1 MRARLTLSV
10 LLAGA
15 LALLLGLSGCAP
27 AVGGE
32 PLVAVLNGP
41 AEGRIQGSAELL
53 QHLMTDQGPL
63 GFRFVNASAMRFAE
77 THNDLFHD
85 RALTGG
91 GRIARSYGAPYAVL
105 IGASTLDRSVTLSP
119 DKSAR
124 SVDVT
129 VQIEAI
135 VVDASTDKAV
145 ARISSQT
152 FEQTR
157 QESTATAL
165 PPVGR
170 DPTVQTL
177 RDQAE
182 ANIAPAVVGV
192 LWNQLGIHPSA
203 GAGG

>member
-1 MRARLTLSV
+1 MRARFV
-10 LLAGA
+10 LPIVSAVA
-15 LALLLGLSGCAP
+15 LVLVGVSGCAP
-27 AVGGE
+27 AVGGQ

-41 AEGRIQGSAELL
+41 AQGRIQGSAALL
-53 QHLMTDQGPL
+53 QNLMTDQGPL
-63 GFRFVNASAMRFAE
+63 GFGFVNPAAMRFAE
-77 THNDLFHD
+77 THNDLYHS
-85 RALTGG
+85 RALTSG

-105 IGASTLDRSVTLSP
+105 IGASTLERSVTLSP

-124 SVDVT
+124 SVEVT

-135 VVDASTDKAV
+135 VVDASNDQAV

-152 FEQTR
+152 FVQTR
-157 QESTATAL
+157 AESTDTAL
-165 PPVGR
+165 PPIGR

-182 ANIAPAVVGV
+182 ANVAPAVVGV
-192 LWNQLGIHPSA
+192 LWTRLGIHPSG

>member
-1 MRARLTLSV
+1 MRARLVLPTLSAV
-10 LLAGA
+10 GLA
-15 LALLLGLSGCAP
+15 LALALSGCAP
-27 AVGGE
+27 AVGRE

-53 QHLMTDQGPL
+53 QNLMNEQGPL
-63 GFRFVNASAMRFAE
+63 YFRFVNPAAMRFAE
-77 THNDLFHD
+77 THNDLFHS
-85 RALTGG
+85 RALTSG
-91 GRIARSYGAPYAVL
+91 GRIARSYGAGYAVL
-105 IGASTLDRSVTLSP
+105 IGASTLDRSVTLSK
-119 DKSAR
+119 DKGVR

-135 VVDASTDKAV
+135 VVSASTDQAV

-157 QESTATAL
+157 AESTDTRL
-165 PPVGR
+165 PAIGR
-170 DPTVQTL
+170 DPTVQAL

-192 LWNQLGIHPSA
+192 LWNQLGIHPST

>member
-1 MRARLTLSV
+1 MRARLTVS
-10 LLAGA
+10 LLVAGA
-15 LALLLGLSGCAP
+15 LALLLSLSGCAP
-27 AVGGE
+27 AVGGQ

-53 QHLMTDQGPL
+53 QSLMSDQGPL
-63 GFRFVNASAMRFAE
+63 EFGFVNAAAMRFAE

-85 RALTGG
+85 RALTSG

-105 IGASTLDRSVTLSP
+105 IGASTLDRTVTLSH

-135 VVDASTDKAV
+135 VVKASTDKAV

-152 FEQTR
+152 FEQVRVEKTD
-157 QESTATAL
+157 TAL
-165 PPVGR
+165 PPIGK